1 MPQQNKKPLL
11 QQDPLPEN
19 FATLEELWS
28 FWDTH
33 STADYEEAMED
44 VDVQVDIHSSKV
56 YCAVEKDLLARVRTQ
71 ARRQGIATETLVNL
85 WLREKASEAAK

>member
-1 MPQQNKKPLL
+1 MPQPNKKSPR

-33 STADYEEAMED
+33 SSTTDYEDVMED
-44 VDVQVDIHSSKV
+44 VDIQVDIHSSKV
-56 YCAVEKDLLARVRTQ
+56 YCAVAKDLLAQVRT
-71 ARRQGIATETLVNL
+71 
-85 WLREKASEAAK
+85 